1 MEELDN
7 NWYKTWFDTEFYH
20 DLYSHRDEEEARI
33 FISTMIMFLEIH
45 PGQRVMDM
53 ACGKGRHS
61 RVLESHG
68 LEVVGFD
75 LSNHSIE
82 EAKIYESETMAFDVH
97 DMRKS
102 FTKFGKFDVIFN
114 LFTSFGYFN
123 NLEDDQ
129 KTIKNV
135 HMALTTDG
143 FFVQDYL
150 NASSVIDSLP
160 QKGSKE
166 TETSNFSW
174 KKHVDEG
181 FILKDITVENGGDQH
196 HFQEKVKVYS
206 LEDLVKLHEEAGL
219 KVKDVFGSYE
229 LDPYVEKESPR
240 IIIISKKA

>member
-20 DLYSHRDEEEARI
+20 DLYSHRDEGEARI

-75 LSNHSIE
+75 LSKQSIDK
-82 EAKIYESETMAFDVH
+82 AKIYESETMAFDVH

-114 LFTSFGYFN
+114 LFTSFGYFSDP
-123 NLEDDQ
+123 EDDQ
-129 KTIKNV
+129 KTIRNV
-135 HMALTTDG
+135 HKALVTEG

-150 NASSVIDSLP
+150 NAASVIDSLP
-160 QKGSKE
+160 QNGSKE

-174 KKHVDEG
+174 KKHIADG
-181 FILKDITVENGGDQH
+181 LILKDITVENGKDQH
-196 HFQEKVKVYS
+196 YFQEKVKVYS
-206 LEDLVKLHEEAGL
+206 LEELVKLHEEAGL
-219 KVKDVFGSYE
+219 KVQDVFGSYE
-229 LDPYVEKESPR
+229 LDPYSEKESPR

>member
-174 KKHVDEG
+174 KKRVEEG

>member
-1 MEELDN
+1 MEEIDN

-75 LSNHSIE
+75 LSKQSIDK
-82 EAKIYESETMAFDVH
+82 AKIYESETIAFDVH

-102 FTKFGKFDVIFN
+102 LTKFGKFDVIFN
-114 LFTSFGYFN
+114 LFTSFGYFHN
-123 NLEDDQ
+123 IEDDQ
-129 KTIKNV
+129 KVIKNV
-135 HMALTTDG
+135 HKALTTDG

-150 NASSVIDSLP
+150 NAASVIDALP
-160 QKGSKE
+160 QNGSKE
-166 TETSNFSW
+166 TETSNFTW
-174 KKHVDEG
+174 KKHVADG

>member
-1 MEELDN
+1 MKETDN

-20 DLYSHRDEEEARI
+20 QLYSHRDEEEARI
-33 FISTMIMFLEIH
+33 FISTMVMFLEIH

-61 RVLESHG
+61 RVLESQG

-75 LSNHSIE
+75 LSDHSIE

-97 DMRKS
+97 DMRKP

-123 NLEDDQ
+123 DLEDDQ

-135 HMALTTDG
+135 HKALSNDG

-150 NASSVIDSLP
+150 NAASVIDSLP
-160 QKGSKE
+160 ENGAKE
-166 TETSNFSW
+166 MENVSFSW
-174 KKHVDEG
+174 EKQLKDG
-181 FILKDITVENGGDQH
+181 FILKDITVADDDAQH

-219 KVKDVFGSYE
+219 KVQDVFGSYE
-229 LDPYVEKESPR
+229 LDPYSEKESPR

>member
-135 HMALTTDG
+135 YKALTTDG

-174 KKHVDEG
+174 KKRVEEG

-229 LDPYVEKESPR
+229 LDSYVEKESPR